1 MQSILALAWAIL
13 STAYSEEK
21 DATIDVLDPNSP
33 SEITFIRLHLGAE
46 RSMKDVEGE
55 LQQRLRRGVNGS
67 NAGTGTQE
75 TPKKTSSLPKTLLA
89 SEMDDRVRGLFQKSD
104 YLFAITSQASTSD
117 DRSLVLKG
125 YYNSTKFDD
134 RDCQNVLDR
143 VGNLVTQLGA
153 GRHEKLGDF
162 NLLCASDKEQ
172 LGVWNLSMPPSLNAF
187 TQDLIELQSKRHPN
201 DEAVCAWDGSFTY
214 EELDRRATV
223 LAKGLVVLGVS
234 IGSYVPLMFEKSK
247 WHMVSLLA
255 VRNRPFV
262 CSITVR
268 V

>member
-1 MQSILALAWAIL
+1 
-13 STAYSEEK
+13 
-21 DATIDVLDPNSP
+21 
-33 SEITFIRLHLGAE
+33 
-46 RSMKDVEGE
+46 MKDVEGE